1 MPIGWSEA
9 CVLVAH
15 DNQNGVC
22 HRKFGE
28 RSRAMTT
35 DPTIPATANNDARS
49 KPPDAATAYAAAAEE
64 TPVRETAAPGAAAP
78 GTAVHETAAREAA
91 AEAGAPDS
99 AQDAGDE
106 PIRTLLWTAATYRPL
121 DEVAALV
128 SLLHRTGA
136 VPSPADEALR
146 AAAVARPLD
155 EVRQLVALL
164 NEHPHEVD
172 EAGTTLRAA
181 AVGRPIE
188 DVAQLVSIL
197 GADDGDHRLPA
208 GAAAAHE
215 NRAAPGGEKTPD
227 GRTTGAQAAAP
238 SVARPNS
245 SPGWPTV
252 APQGAV
258 PAVGDVLAAGRRGDA
273 SSALRSGLRWF
284 AAVALFACGLI
295 HLPTDFAHLRSG
307 GYADAL
313 SVAVTVLCLVLGVW
327 LAVRDT
333 ARVWA
338 ASAATAIGI
347 VALHALASIGTMNL
361 LESSL
366 GESFAWADAA
376 AVSLAA
382 IGAVLSASA
391 LLRRQKEPD
400 ATNGI

>member
-1 MPIGWSEA
+1 
-9 CVLVAH
+9 
-15 DNQNGVC
+15 
-22 HRKFGE
+22 
-28 RSRAMTT
+28 MTT
-35 DPTIPATANNDARS
+35 DPTIPSTADNDDRS
-49 KPPDAATAYAAAAEE
+49 KPPDAVAAYMASAYAAAAEAG
-64 TPVRETAAPGAAAP
+64 TPE
-78 GTAVHETAAREAA
+78 
-91 AEAGAPDS
+91 S
-99 AQDAGDE
+99 AQEAGDE

-136 VPSPADEALR
+136 VPSPGDEALR

-197 GADDGDHRLPA
+197 GANDGDHRHPA

-215 NRAAPGGEKTPD
+215 DRTAPGGGKTPD
-227 GRTTGAQAAAP
+227 GRTTGDKAAAP
-238 SVARPNS
+238 PVERPDSGQGRPTNPPQGAAPPVERPDS
-245 SPGWPTV
+245 GPGWPTNP
-252 APQGAV
+252 PQGAV
-258 PAVGDVLAAGRRGDA
+258 PVVGDVFTAGQQHDDTPP
-273 SSALRSGLRWF
+273 ALRSVLRWS
-284 AAVALFACGLI
+284 AALALFACGLI

-313 SVAVTVLCLVLGVW
+313 SVAVTVFCLVLGMW

-338 ASAATAIGI
+338 ASAATAIGV
-347 VALHALASIGTMNL
+347 VALHVLASIGTMDL

-376 AVSLAA
+376 AVSFAA
-382 IGAVLSASA
+382 FGAVISSSA

-400 ATNGI
+400 ATNSA

>member
-1 MPIGWSEA
+1 
-9 CVLVAH
+9 
-15 DNQNGVC
+15 
-22 HRKFGE
+22 
-28 RSRAMTT
+28 MTT
-35 DPTIPATANNDARS
+35 DPTIPSTADDDDRS
-49 KPPDAATAYAAAAEE
+49 KPPDAVAAYMASAYAAAAEAG
-64 TPVRETAAPGAAAP
+64 TPE
-78 GTAVHETAAREAA
+78 
-91 AEAGAPDS
+91 S
-99 AQDAGDE
+99 AQEAGDE
-106 PIRTLLWTAATYRPL
+106 PIRTLLWTAATHRPL

-128 SLLHRTGA
+128 SLLHQTGA
-136 VPSPADEALR
+136 VPSPGDEALR

-197 GADDGDHRLPA
+197 GADDGDHRHPA
-208 GAAAAHE
+208 GAATVHE
-215 NRAAPGGEKTPD
+215 NRTAPGGERTPD
-227 GRTTGAQAAAP
+227 GRTTGDQTAAP
-238 SVARPNS
+238 PVERPDS
-245 SPGWPTV
+245 SPGWPTN
-252 APQGAV
+252 APQSAV
-258 PAVGDVLAAGRRGDA
+258 PVVGDVLTTGQQHDDT
-273 SSALRSGLRWF
+273 SSVLRSVLRWS
-284 AAVALFACGLI
+284 AALALFACGLI

-313 SVAVTVLCLVLGVW
+313 SVAVTVFCLVLGMW

-347 VALHALASIGTMNL
+347 VALHVLANIGTMDL

-376 AVSLAA
+376 AVSFAA
-382 IGAVLSASA
+382 FGAVISSSA
-391 LLRRQKEPD
+391 LLRRQRKPD
-400 ATNGI
+400 ATNST